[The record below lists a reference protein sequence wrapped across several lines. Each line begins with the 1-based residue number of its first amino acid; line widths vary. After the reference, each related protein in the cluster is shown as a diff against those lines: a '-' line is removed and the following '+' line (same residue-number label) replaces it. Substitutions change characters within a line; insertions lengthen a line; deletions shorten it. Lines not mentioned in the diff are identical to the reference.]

1 MNAII
6 RYFDLLA
13 NVRSTTARAFADSG
27 KKLHWAPQW
36 LALFLGIMIQ
46 PSFDHYRQHREWVF
60 TGIYGWA
67 FFALIVS
74 VMIFPSV
81 YRNAFDP
88 EKPILVQLGPIFVA
102 GMGWEALL
110 ETVGKAAGGH

>member
-1 MNAII
+1 MNSLI
-6 RYFDLLA
+6 RYFDILA
-13 NVRSTTARAFADSG
+13 NVRPTSARAFSDSG
-27 KKLHWAPQW
+27 KKLHWVPQW
-36 LALFLGIMIQ
+36 IALVLGIIIQ

-67 FFALIVS
+67 LFALIVS
-74 VMIFPSV
+74 IMIFPSV

-88 EKPILVQLGPIFVA
+88 EKPLFVQLGPIFVA

-110 ETVGKAAGGH
+110 ETVGKAAGGQ